1 VSRLATVLRPLALA
15 SSAALLLAACTT
27 YRSQLH
33 RGQRYYEENQYEAA
47 LALWRDLE
55 ADADS
60 LTPEERARYAYFR
73 GMTNYRLGQRAE
85 ARYWLSLAQAGEQ
98 LHPSSLGEERRQRLE
113 ATLSEL
119 QKDVMARE
127 GVQGPSSVPSGQ
139 VPSGQVPP
147 GQVPPGQVPSGQVPP
162 GQGGA
167 LTPGSAAVRPGS
179 ESWGEPATRGAAG
192 GSGSD
197 PGEGSDP
204 RGRACVWSTE
214 CSAGYICLNRVCVEL

>member
-1 VSRLATVLRPLALA
+1 MSRLATVLRPLALA

-139 VPSGQVPP
+139 VPSGQ
-147 GQVPPGQVPSGQVPP
+147 
-162 GQGGA
+162 GGA
-167 LTPGSAAVRPGS
+167 LTPGSSAVRPGS
-179 ESWGEPATRGAAG
+179 ESWDEPATRGAAG

-197 PGEGSDP
+197 RGEGSDP

>member
-147 GQVPPGQVPSGQVPP
+147 GQ
-162 GQGGA
+162 GGA